1 MWKYNFK
8 LSTTRDY
15 RDCEDIK
22 FLVALTEQNSKTFQA
37 AVTPDIYRE
46 GGRRKLHIGATSSKT
61 KLEKV
66 WLPSKIVLNITQHFL
81 NLPAYTIMFLTFI
94 FQIQHRWERSLSICI
109 KGDDPR
115 VRILY
120 LKCCMC
126 WATTFQTSSNNVGF
140 NNCWIQQ
147 CIMMWNLLLS
157 VIQKYFSNE
166 PKNQLAP

>member
-1 MWKYNFK
+1 M
-8 LSTTRDY
+8 
-15 RDCEDIK
+15 
-22 FLVALTEQNSKTFQA
+22 
-37 AVTPDIYRE
+37 
-46 GGRRKLHIGATSSKT
+46 

-66 WLPSKIVLNITQHFL
+66 WLLSKIVLNITQHFL

-109 KGDDPR
+109 KGNDPR
-115 VRILY
+115 VRLLY

-166 PKNQLAP
+166 PKNQLALSVTTLSTVWGIVPGLRRSVTFWGETLTSRSPSGSLFWKQTLIIALKCM